1 VTSMTMQ
8 RTQFKAPSQS
18 RGAALIVA
26 LILLLVMTILGI
38 TALNSSTLQGFMS
51 SAYQQQTSTLTGVEN
66 VLLEAEMDIEDIV
79 TNGVNGRAHFI
90 NLLDGSTEFP
100 AATGTPDDWSTTGAA
115 VTEAMGEFEFPS
127 RFVLEY
133 MGEFEVPGESIAV
146 GGGLADSR
154 IHVFRVSARGVE
166 QQRGSARVVQSYY
179 VTLRSP
185 FGE

>member
-1 VTSMTMQ
+1 MTMQ

-79 TNGVNGRAHFI
+79 TNGVGTRTHFI
-90 NLLDGSTEFP
+90 NLLDGSAEFL
-100 AATGTPDDWSTTGAA
+100 AGSGTANWEGIGAPVA
-115 VTEAMGEFEFPS
+115 EAMGEFEFPS

>member
-1 VTSMTMQ
+1 MTIQ
-8 RTQFKAPSQS
+8 RGQSAALARS
-18 RGAALIVA
+18 RGAALVVA

-79 TNGVNGRAHFI
+79 TNGVGTRPHFI
-90 NLLDGSTEFP
+90 NLLDGSAEFSAGSGIADWEGIGAP
-100 AATGTPDDWSTTGAA
+100 ADPI
-115 VTEAMGEFEFPS
+115 EAMGQFAFPS
-127 RFVLEY
+127 RFVIEY
-133 MGEFEVPGESIAV
+133 MGEFEVPGESIAL

-154 IHVFRVSARGVE
+154 IHIFRVSARGIE
-166 QQRGSARVVQSYY
+166 QQRGGTRIVQSYY